1 MCNMEPP
8 LLSFHTLKLTQC
20 VNLALP
26 CLRGQQVDKELG
38 WGNVSLW
45 ASEWSVDG
53 KWCLFLPATTNVN
66 EMQTCKKKK
75 KKPFKTVIQ
84 PINRKWLGLGPQI
97 FLPVPRADNEKKNTK
112 HLSFR
117 AIFNWVSKSNLELLW
132 FSFNRSMISPK
143 DSRNSRNQSDAKL
156 KPITAWSPALSRAL
170 GGSVGFYCE
179 FYCLFKCIV
188 EKRILNWT

>member
-1 MCNMEPP
+1 MSIYFIWVQTRVRVFGVSSKTELLRFEFLVLRQKMCNMEPP

-75 KKPFKTVIQ
+75 KKTFKTVIQ

-117 AIFNWVSKSNLELLW
+117 AIFNWVSKSNLGLLW
-132 FSFNRSMISPK
+132 FSFISLY
-143 DSRNSRNQSDAKL
+143 D
-156 KPITAWSPALSRAL
+156 
-170 GGSVGFYCE
+170 
-179 FYCLFKCIV
+179 
-188 EKRILNWT
+188 